1 MVHLLQ
7 ALVLVGLGLP
17 ALGAVTIAP
26 VVVDVAPDG
35 RAVIMV
41 RNDRAREVMYQV
53 AILRWRLE
61 DGVDRYEATEDF
73 IASPPLF
80 TLASAASLPVRIG
93 FRNPAPLP
101 VEQSYRLVLTEVPR
115 PSDTQAGSGMVE
127 FSMQYVIPVFVAPS
141 SRAAKQPLLW
151 QMREEG
157 STMVVRA
164 DNPSQSR
171 AVLNMVGL
179 SSQTGPTPSAESA
192 SRERATVLAHSWR
205 EWRLPIPEGKTHPA
219 WRIVVLAGDGET
231 PMIVPD
237 ADMRPYNA
245 R

>member
-115 PSDTQAGSGMVE
+115 PSDAQTGNGVVE

-141 SRAAKQPLLW
+141 SREAKHHLLW
-151 QMREEG
+151 QMHQEG
-157 STMVVRA
+157 NTMVVRA

-171 AVLNMVGL
+171 AVLNLVGL
-179 SSQTGPTPSAESA
+179 SSQTGPTPSAEFA
-192 SRERATVLAHSWR
+192 SRHRATVLAHSWR
-205 EWRLPIPEGKTHPA
+205 EWRLPITEGMPYRA
-219 WRIVVLAGDGET
+219 WRIVMLASDSET
-231 PMIVPD
+231 PTG
-237 ADMRPYNA
+237 
-245 R
+245 